1 MYMNQ
6 RIDQK
11 RLNYLHRILTR
22 NDNHWTNR
30 TLLTLHRLNI
40 GWGKSIKEALSEYNL
55 PTDLTEIK
63 NTSARQWKRTVA
75 QKIEVM
81 NTKRLYEDC
90 HKNENGIQVLKT
102 KTAHIVPSL
111 SCDTYERKLRDDIIQ
126 CTKYE
131 TKAIIIARFGMLEC
145 GRNYKGSIPETCAQ
159 CNQIDDENH
168 RLNYCIRF
176 RETNLYDTDEKVDFS
191 EIFSTDINTVRNILP
206 KIEGVWNIKN
216 AHGTMAK

>member
-1 MYMNQ
+1 
-6 RIDQK
+6 
-11 RLNYLHRILTR
+11 
-22 NDNHWTNR
+22 
-30 TLLTLHRLNI
+30 
-40 GWGKSIKEALSEYNL
+40 
-55 PTDLTEIK
+55 
-63 NTSARQWKRTVA
+63 
-75 QKIEVM
+75 M

-90 HKNENGIQVLKT
+90 HKNENGIQVPKT

-111 SCDTYERKLRDDIIQ
+111 SGDTYERKLRDDIIQ

-145 GRNYKGSIPETCAQ
+145 GWNYKGSIPETCAQ

-191 EIFSTDINTVRNILP
+191 EIFSTDINTLRNILP
-206 KIEGVWNIKN
+206 KIEGVWNVKN
-216 AHGTMAK
+216 AHGTMVK